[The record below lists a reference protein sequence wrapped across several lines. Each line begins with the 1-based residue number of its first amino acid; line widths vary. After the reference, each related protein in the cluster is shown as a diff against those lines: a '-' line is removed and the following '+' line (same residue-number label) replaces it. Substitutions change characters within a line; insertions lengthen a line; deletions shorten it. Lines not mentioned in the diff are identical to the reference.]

1 MQSGMF
7 ISYLRVST
15 QMQNASGLGLEA
27 QRNAVTGYLCGRHL
41 SREFIEV
48 ESGAKSDRPELK
60 NALEYA
66 RKQKATLII
75 AKLDRLGRNVAFVA
89 GLLESSIEF
98 AFADMPQA
106 NKLTLHIMSAMA
118 QHEREMISK
127 RTKEALAAKKARGF
141 KLGNTVNL
149 LEAQAIGRDV
159 IKSNVDYYDD
169 LVLPHIYEIAKS
181 GIKSYHKFADIL
193 NSRGIKTRCGSKWYG
208 ASVRA
213 IFIRAGLNGFSETVN
228 K

>member
-1 MQSGMF
+1 MQSDKF

-15 QMQNASGLGLEA
+15 QVQHASGLGLDA
-27 QRNAVTGYLCGRHL
+27 QRNAVSGYLRGRPL

-149 LEAQAIGRDV
+149 TEAQEIGRGV
-159 IKSNVDYYDD
+159 IKCNVDAYAL
-169 LVLPHIYEIAKS
+169 LVMPHINEIAKS
-181 GIKSYHKFADIL
+181 GIKSYHKLADIL
-193 NSRGIKTRCGSKWYG
+193 NSRGIKTRCGSKWHG
-208 ASVRA
+208 SSVRA
-213 IFIRAGLNGFSETVN
+213 IIIRAWLNGDSETFN